1 MKKVLKF
8 VGKEKWRAYLFWYLI
23 AYLFLAWNIITKDNN
38 LSLEKFFPFKMFMIY
53 ISYMFAPV
61 NYKMVHEICSS
72 EWILKRSIIISAVF
86 IFVVVVIA
94 LLEKDYHMGLYWLIW

>member
-8 VGKEKWRAYLFWYLI
+8 VGEEKWRAYLFWYLI

-61 NYKMVHEICSS
+61 NYKMVHGICSN
-72 EWILKRSIIISAVF
+72 EWILKRSIIISAVY
-86 IFVVVVIA
+86 IFVVVVSA